1 MPSILET
8 DVLLRQRSKAHKTR
22 QLDSLWNW
30 YVRPIVPSV
39 LLLGQD
45 PLFVERLWDRMYRSD
60 RGIKRQGIAAY
71 AISALDIGLWD
82 IVGKA
87 ANLPLFKL
95 WGAVTDRV
103 PTYGSGGWPAYTI
116 DDVVAE
122 ALRYKAAGCRYYKMK
137 IHDPD
142 PHANRRRVELVRR
155 ALGEGVRLSAV
166 GALNVLGHRVRVRRT
181 AVHVTDLGGGRNTDL
196 VDRA

>member
-1 MPSILET
+1 MKITAIESMLLRVPTPKPISLEFPQQGLVVALIHTDQGLTGLGYSLAMGGGGAESIQVYLET
-8 DVLLRQRSKAHKTR
+8 RLK
-22 QLDSLWNW
+22 
-30 YVRPIVPSV
+30 P

-60 RGIKRQGIAAY
+60 RGIKRQGVAAY

-82 IVGKA
+82 IVGKT

-103 PTYGSGGWPAYTI
+103 PTYGSGGWPAYAI

-142 PHANRRRVELVRR
+142 PRVNRQRVETVRK
-155 ALGEGVRLSAV
+155 ALGDDVRMM
-166 GALNVLGHRVRVRRT
+166 
-181 AVHVTDLGGGRNTDL
+181 
-196 VDRA
+196 VDVN